1 MNNTPHTN
9 CLTLRLLHAAK
20 GYKAVAF
27 DIFDTLLKR
36 DCAHPADLFALME
49 VTHQAVLGFA
59 GARVAAEAETRQ
71 TLGREVTLAEIY
83 AHPALRGTDPAAECA
98 AELAMIAPNRPV
110 AQAAAACHARGQKV
124 YAVSDMYLPK
134 EQIEAMLQKCGL
146 DFLDGVF
153 VSCEYRVQKRSGK
166 LFKLFLQQTALR
178 PAEVL
183 FVGDSPRADF
193 AGAALAG
200 IRCFLLP
207 QPTPLPYT
215 KNPADA
221 VGGVAIATL
230 QNCCQNLNPS
240 AALGAELLGP
250 LAVGFATWLHGQ
262 RAAIPGAK
270 LVFLARDMYLMRQV
284 YALLYPQE
292 QTAYLQVSRRSL
304 CPLLLAQHRWDLL
317 LSALPRQ
324 SLTGAQIA
332 AYCGTACPMDLQEK
346 SYDLKHGPDTARP
359 LLQALAA
366 PQSAAA
372 VSAYLTRQNL
382 QAGDILVDIGSGGT
396 TQMLLQAV
404 CNIKLHGCQL
414 SCDDRLRGRLR
425 EDETAV
431 FLFDGRPAPLLY
443 WAGQPMLERLI
454 SEDVGATLGYTQTD
468 KTITVQQASQPP
480 TPLLDA
486 LQKGILRFAQDW
498 QKSFLQTL
506 AIPPQTAIAPFLRLV
521 GQPTAGE
528 TALLGDLTVE
538 DGGVYPLAAPRKVG
552 YYLTHANQAKQDL
565 SAARWKI
572 GFLKR
577 LAPLP
582 LPYDRLYAKM
592 KK

>member
-1 MNNTPHTN
+1 MKLIETI
-9 CLTLRLLHAAK
+9 LHKAAL
-20 GYKAVAF
+20 YPVVAF
-27 DIFDTLLKR
+27 DVFDTLIKR
-36 DCAHPADLFALME
+36 DVARPTDLFAL
-49 VTHQAVLGFA
+49 LGADFA
-59 GARVAAEAETRQ
+59 KARIQAEAEARAAKS
-71 TLGREVTLAEIY
+71 GEVTLAEIY
-83 AHPALRGTDPAAECA
+83 ARPCLAGYDPAAECA
-98 AELAMIAPNRPV
+98 AEIACAVPNLPV
-110 AQAAAACHARGQKV
+110 LKAARALYAQGKRL
-124 YAVSDMYLPK
+124 YYISDMYLPK
-134 EQIEAMLQKCGL
+134 VQLDAMLAKCGY
-146 DFLDGVF
+146 DFFDGGF
-153 VSCEYRVQKRSGK
+153 VSADYGVQKRSGK
-166 LFKLFLQQTALR
+166 LFRLFLQKTQTQAK
-178 PAEVL
+178 EVL
-183 FVGDSPRADF
+183 FIGDNWRADV
-193 AGAALAG
+193 AGSALAG
-200 IRCFLLP
+200 IRSWHLP
-207 QPTPLPYT
+207 TQEVPRESLP
-215 KNPADA
+215 AGA
-221 VGGVAIATL
+221 VAAFTANRLPGIESEAERLGFAT
-230 QNCCQNLNPS
+230 
-240 AALGAELLGP
+240 LGP
-250 LAVGFATWLHGQ
+250 LAVAYCQWLHAWEQ
-262 RAAIPGAK
+262 QHPNAK
-270 LVFLARDMYLMRQV
+270 IYFLARDMYLMRQV

-317 LSALPRQ
+317 LAALPRQ

-359 LLQALAA
+359 LLQALAT
-366 PQSAAA
+366 PQGAAA

-506 AIPPQTAIAPFLRLV
+506 AIPPQTAISPFLRLV

-538 DGGVYPLAAPRKVG
+538 DGGVYPLATPRKVG

>member
-1 MNNTPHTN
+1 MN
-9 CLTLRLLHAAK
+9 LTKQICHKAAHFD
-20 GYKAVAF
+20 AVAF
-27 DIFDTLLKR
+27 DVFDTLIKR
-36 DCAHPADLFALME
+36 DVAVPTGLFRLMGDDFY
-49 VTHQAVLGFA
+49 A
-59 GARVAAEAETRQ
+59 ARIRAEREARAAQ
-71 TLGREVTLAEIY
+71 SREVTLAEIY
-83 AHPALRGTDPAAECA
+83 ARPCLARYNAAAECA
-98 AELAMIAPNRPV
+98 AELAACAANKPV
-110 AQAAAACHARGQKV
+110 LD
-124 YAVSDMYLPK
+124 AVQTLKKQGKKLYYISDMYLPQT
-134 EQIEAMLQKCGL
+134 QIDAMLRRCGYPC
-146 DFLDGVF
+146 FDGGF
-153 VSCEYRVQKRSGK
+153 VSCTYGVQKRSGR
-166 LFKLFLQQTALR
+166 LFKRFLQETGLAAKQL
-178 PAEVL
+178 L
-183 FVGDSPRADF
+183 FIGDSWRADV

-200 IRCFLLP
+200 ITAWHLPTPPAPADNAAAFVENRLP
-207 QPTPLPYT
+207 QQRS
-215 KNPADA
+215 D
-221 VGGVAIATL
+221 GE
-230 QNCCQNLNPS
+230 S
-240 AALGAELLGP
+240 LGFSVLGP
-250 LAVGFATWLHGQ
+250 LAAAFCQWLHAR
-262 RAAIPGAK
+262 RAARPEAR
-270 LVFLARDMYLMRQV
+270 LYFLARDMYLMRDV
-284 YALLYPQE
+284 YHTLYPQE
-292 QTAYLQVSRRSL
+292 ETGYLQVSRRSL

-317 LSALPRQ
+317 LAALPRQ

-346 SYDLKHGPDTARP
+346 SYDLKRGPDTARP
-359 LLQALAA
+359 LLQALAT

-454 SEDVGATLGYTQTD
+454 SEDVGATIGYTQTD

-506 AIPPQTAIAPFLRLV
+506 AIPPQTAISPFLRLV

-528 TALLGDLTVE
+528 TTLLGDLTVE